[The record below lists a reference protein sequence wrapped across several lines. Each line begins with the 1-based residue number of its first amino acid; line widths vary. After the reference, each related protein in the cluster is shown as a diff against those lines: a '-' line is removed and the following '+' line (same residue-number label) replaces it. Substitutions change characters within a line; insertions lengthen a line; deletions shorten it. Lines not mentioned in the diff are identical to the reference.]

1 MRDFD
6 KIKHIKIKD
15 VKKIRNFLFL
25 DLHKFG
31 NIFKYLDNNIIRIN
45 FKIIKILINIF
56 SNIKYIFIN
65 K

>member
-15 VKKIRNFLFL
+15 VKIIRNFLFL

-31 NIFKYLDNNIIRIN
+31 NIFKYLDNNIFRLN
-45 FKIIKILINIF
+45 FKIIKILINKF
-56 SNIKYIFIN
+56 SNIKCIFIN